1 MPALRLTFIFLTP
14 MAQFDINILGCGSA
28 TPTPLHNPSCQVIDY
43 RDNLFM
49 IDCGEGAQSMMRR
62 MKLRFSRLNHI
73 FISHL
78 PGLLSTLAL
87 NERSGRVVI
96 HIPAEGMKQM
106 KQFTDFFCREAPY
119 DIVYEPVTGRGGMV
133 FDSPSL
139 TVETFPLYHR
149 VPCFGYIFREKP
161 KPRHLRGDMVR
172 FHNIPV
178 SAIRSIKEGADFTTP
193 DGRII
198 PNAALTSDPDP
209 SMSYAYCSDTMFDPR
224 VAEAVRG
231 VDTLYHEATYHS
243 DLAPQARERGHST
256 AAQAAQIAAMAGVKR
271 LIIGHYSKRYTDVD
285 ILLADAR
292 QYFPE
297 VIAAR
302 EGLTIS
308 LL

>member
-1 MPALRLTFIFLTP
+1 

-78 PGLLSTLAL
+78 HGDHCFGLPGLLSTLAL
-87 NERSGRVVI
+87 NERAGRVVI
-96 HIPAEGMKQM
+96 HIPSEGMKQM

-119 DIVYEPVTGRGGMV
+119 DIVYEPVTGRGGLV

-139 TVETFPLYHR
+139 TVEAFPLYHR
-149 VPCFGYIFREKP
+149 VPCYGYIFREKP

-178 SAIRSIKEGADFTTP
+178 SAIRSIKEGADFVTP
-193 DGRII
+193 DGRTI

-209 SMSYAYCSDTMFDPR
+209 SMSYAYCSDTMFSPE
-224 VAEAVRG
+224 VAEAVKG
-231 VDTLYHEATYHS
+231 VDVIYHEATYDDS
-243 DLAPQARERGHST
+243 MAQQARARGHST
-256 AAQAAQIAAMAGVKR
+256 AREAGKTARMAGAKQ
-271 LIIGHYSKRYTDVD
+271 LIIGHYSNRYTDTS
-285 ILLADAR
+285 LLLREAR
-292 QYFPE
+292 EEFDN
-297 VIAAR
+297 VIAAD
-302 EGLTIS
+302 EGLKID

>member
-73 FISHL
+73 FIS
-78 PGLLSTLAL
+78 
-87 NERSGRVVI
+87 